1 MLPKNCSVLRAID
14 TETSIYRIH
23 LKHAMLSGQYQ
34 HLFKNSGVPRLAMV
48 DYVVQQVVDT
58 SVDRRVRALYNFMR
72 GQYPGNFTN

>member
-1 MLPKNCSVLRAID
+1 
-14 TETSIYRIH
+14 
-23 LKHAMLSGQYQ
+23 MLSGQYQ